1 MEVRRGGRGG
11 GLGGEKEPKRKRG
24 RSTSVLFRTVV
35 LQLSSVGRLRASN
48 FELTLPPPHSGNA
61 NGGRRPSSLWGV
73 CDIGNGS
80 FPPSRFCSSG
90 GKVEVPLSYRAKKA
104 LAGGKVSKNAL
115 FSEGEPKKEWS
126 GDLTC
131 KESPHPLQRSRER
144 EEGRPGGCTYLGSF
158 LPSQEAVKPI
168 RWDGDF
174 RSLSA
179 NQPPCPLDPL
189 RKL

>member
-48 FELTLPPPHSGNA
+48 FELTLPPPHSGN
-61 NGGRRPSSLWGV
+61 GGRRPSSLWGV

-80 FPPSRFCSSG
+80 FPPPPSRFCSSG

-104 LAGGKVSKNAL
+104 LLVARSVKMR
-115 FSEGEPKKEWS
+115 FSQKASQKKS
-126 GDLTC
+126 GV
-131 KESPHPLQRSRER
+131 
-144 EEGRPGGCTYLGSF
+144 G
-158 LPSQEAVKPI
+158 I
-168 RWDGDF
+168 
-174 RSLSA
+174 
-179 NQPPCPLDPL
+179 
-189 RKL
+189 